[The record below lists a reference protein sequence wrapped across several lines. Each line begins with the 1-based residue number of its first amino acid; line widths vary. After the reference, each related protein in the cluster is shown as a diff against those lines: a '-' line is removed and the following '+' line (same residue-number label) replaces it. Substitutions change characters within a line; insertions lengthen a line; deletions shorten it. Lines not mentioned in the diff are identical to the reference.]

1 MMPVVYW
8 GDQICWITISWHDAT
23 AIQSTV
29 MPILSGILR
38 LERSLVLAVCLHNEP
53 RQRNP
58 TMLTAWCITPRS
70 VPFSHCLFHEI
81 RRVFHTCE
89 LFTSLFVCLI
99 QFFQIWKNSWNSC
112 PNING
117 RVVMS
122 KTDQLISNR
131 ERVNHKPL
139 NCGYVCFCLLDL
151 GRQIHLNFFDQYTM
165 LVRATLIYLL
175 HHLRTV
181 GHRRLMASYI
191 GRCTGYSFLFFLFF
205 LFVRFDVA
213 LLSISIFS
221 FVHCE
226 LY

>member
-1 MMPVVYW
+1 LDV
-8 GDQICWITISWHDAT
+8 A
-23 AIQSTV
+23 
-29 MPILSGILR
+29 
-38 LERSLVLAVCLHNEP
+38 
-53 RQRNP
+53 
-58 TMLTAWCITPRS
+58 
-70 VPFSHCLFHEI
+70 
-81 RRVFHTCE
+81 
-89 LFTSLFVCLI
+89 
-99 QFFQIWKNSWNSC
+99 
-112 PNING
+112 
-117 RVVMS
+117 
-122 KTDQLISNR
+122 

-175 HHLRTV
+175 HHLCTV

-191 GRCTGYSFLFFLFF
+191 GVARAILFFFFLFF